1 MTDRK
6 DRIRIQIGGQEFS
19 VVGGSF
25 QEMLAAVKQVTGRRF
40 VSELKVWQMPGP
52 VEEVQR
58 QLEISGYW
66 LEGGAPAASA
76 PPAPATPAGAGG
88 DRIRMVVGGQRLAM
102 VGGSFQDMLAVV
114 KSLPGRRFDGETKLW
129 EIPGD
134 PEIIKGMVEVAG
146 FQLEGAGKF
155 PTGPV
160 PPMESPDFLGERG
173 SRMAPSFEEP
183 DFFDDDELPEPP
195 PWWDDELA
203 LPPSEDDY
211 FDEPFEAE
219 PPPLAARPVA
229 SGPVPASAGRRSG
242 DRIRIR
248 MGDMPLVVGGGEFQA
263 MLALVKSIPGRRFNG
278 DERVWEIPDSVGL
291 DSLGQRVAA
300 AGFVLE
306 QE

>member
-1 MTDRK
+1 LPRTLSL
-6 DRIRIQIGGQEFS
+6 G
-19 VVGGSF
+19 
-25 QEMLAAVKQVTGRRF
+25 LF
-40 VSELKVWQMPGP
+40 VSIAELVIQSLAHVFVFFRRCG
-52 VEEVQR
+52 R
-58 QLEISGYW
+58 DLFAHRI
-66 LEGGAPAASA
+66 AA
-76 PPAPATPAGAGG
+76 PPDPATP
-88 DRIRMVVGGQRLAM
+88 VSKQEGQR
-102 VGGSFQDMLAVV
+102 GQ
-114 KSLPGRRFDGETKLW
+114 RFDGETKLW

-134 PEIIKGMVEVAG
+134 PEIIKGMIEVAG

-183 DFFDDDELPEPP
+183 DSFDDDEPPEPP